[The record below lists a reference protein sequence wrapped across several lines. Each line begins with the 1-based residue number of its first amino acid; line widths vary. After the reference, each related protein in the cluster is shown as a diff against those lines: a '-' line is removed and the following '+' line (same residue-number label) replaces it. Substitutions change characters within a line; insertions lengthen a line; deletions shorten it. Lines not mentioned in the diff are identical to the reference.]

1 MQQRQ
6 NRNRSHRII
15 IRILSAVLVFI
26 FACSFIG
33 MTEAEESRIGFG
45 AYDHVFIVG
54 VDGAGAAFTKT
65 DTPCFDSIFS
75 DYAFRHDAA
84 TETLT
89 ISAQN
94 WGSILTGL
102 PYDVHGFTNNSI
114 GAAERDSSTGA
125 HTLFYYVRQAH
136 PQAEL
141 ASFVD
146 WSPLNYGLV
155 ENDLDVY
162 KQSFPNDDPGVTAA
176 LEEYFAAGNAPE
188 LLFTQLDNPD
198 HTAHAHGGF
207 SEEYYE
213 SIRTADAQI
222 GRIYA
227 AIEAQGLMENGL
239 FIVVADHG
247 ETAGGHGGQTPEES
261 SAVVAAVGHNV
272 KQMTLPE
279 GTRIRDVAAIA
290 LYALGIEQPD
300 CFVCSAPQVIFGE
313 ERWRPEP
320 PTTEPPAEPSTEP
333 ITEPST
339 KPTSQ
344 PSGSSGNVLQRIIH
358 WFRALFNAIAEW
370 FRS

>member
-1 MQQRQ
+1 MKKRQ
-6 NRNRSHRII
+6 NGKLSHSVIKKS
-15 IRILSAVLVFI
+15 LSVVLVFM
-26 FACSFIG
+26 FACAFIG
-33 MTEAEESRIGFG
+33 IAGAKENRAGFG
-45 AYDHVFIVG
+45 SYEHVFIIG
-54 VDGAGAAFTKT
+54 VDGGGAAFAKT

-75 DYAFRHDAA
+75 DYAYRHDAA
-84 TETLT
+84 AEYVT

-102 PYDVHGFTNNSI
+102 PYDVHGFTNSSI
-114 GAAERDSSTGA
+114 TAERDSSTGA

-136 PQAEL
+136 PQAKL
-141 ASFVD
+141 ASFVN
-146 WSPLNYGLV
+146 WTPLNTGLV

-162 KQSFPNDDPGVTAA
+162 KRNFLNDDPGLTAA
-176 LEEYFAAGNAPE
+176 LEAYFAAGNAPE
-188 LLFTQLDNPD
+188 VLFVQLDNPD

-261 SAVVAAVGHNV
+261 SVVVAAVGHNV

-279 GTRIRDVAAIA
+279 GTRNRDVASIA

-300 CFVCSAPQVIFGE
+300 CFVCGDPQVLFGE
-313 ERWRPEP
+313 ERWRPE
-320 PTTEPPAEPSTEP
+320 TPATEPSTEP
-333 ITEPST
+333 
-339 KPTSQ
+339 
-344 PSGSSGNVLQRIIH
+344 SGSNISIDFSFWQRIIN
-358 WFRALFNAIAEW
+358 WFRNLFAAIAGW
-370 FRS
+370 FGR